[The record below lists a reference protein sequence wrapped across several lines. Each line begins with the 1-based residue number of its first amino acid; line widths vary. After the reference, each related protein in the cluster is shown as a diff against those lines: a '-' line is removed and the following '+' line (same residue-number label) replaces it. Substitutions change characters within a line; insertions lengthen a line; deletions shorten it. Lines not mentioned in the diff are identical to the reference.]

1 MLIPIG
7 FQETV
12 FPVLQD
18 YLQNQE
24 PPFFPS
30 LGTVAAKSGLQ

>member
-1 MLIPIG
+1 MLFSVG
-7 FQETV
+7 FQEAV

-18 YLQNQE
+18 YLQHQE